1 MEGSQRKRA
10 DPWRFPETLAL
21 MLTEGQHRNFQQ
33 FLAEHPGCWRV
44 VHDFDADGISSA
56 ALWALRQPG
65 ELQVVASRQ
74 AWPELGPAELV
85 VVLDLACPHGGFPW
99 TSSTLV
105 IDHHA
110 IPERLPANVMV
121 INPRAYSTGNG
132 PVPCTALLV
141 AELTDPPPER
151 RWIAAVGALS
161 DLGDQAPFALLQEQ
175 VRLHGRRVLRQV
187 SGLVNA
193 PHRARAQ
200 PEVAVQALLEERTP
214 KQFLRSTSN
223 SLAYL
228 RDCQERVQA
237 RVRQAQR
244 QAATVYG
251 PVALLELESDCNVQS
266 ILAQSWKNRLP
277 GHWVVVANLHGGRV
291 HISARCRADQE
302 LLSPLQS
309 LGLPVQGHPSSAGA
323 VISLER
329 WQAFKE
335 QLRATHPHQR

>member
-1 MEGSQRKRA
+1 
-10 DPWRFPETLAL
+10 
-21 MLTEGQHRNFQQ
+21 MLTEGRHQSFKQ
-33 FLAEHPGCWRV
+33 FLAEHPGRWRV
-44 VHDFDADGISSA
+44 VHDFDADGICSA

-65 ELQVVASRQ
+65 ELMAVPSRQ
-74 AWPELGPAELV
+74 SWPELGPAELV
-85 VVLDLACPHGGFPW
+85 VVLDLACPNGGFPW
-99 TSSTLV
+99 PSSTLV

-110 IPERLPANVMV
+110 LPEATPANVLV
-121 INPRAYSTGNG
+121 INPRSCSSGTGQ
-132 PVPCTALLV
+132 VPCTALLV

-161 DLGDQAPFALLQEQ
+161 DLGDQAPFPLLQEQ
-175 VRLHGRRVLRQV
+175 IRVHGRRVLRQV

-200 PEVAVQALLEERTP
+200 PAVAVQALLEERTP
-214 KQFLRSTSN
+214 KQFLRSTSG

-228 RDCQERVQA
+228 RDCQERVQT

-244 QAATVYG
+244 QTAKLYG

-277 GHWVVVANLHGGRV
+277 GHWVVVANLHEGRV

-323 VISLER
+323 VISPEQ

-335 QLRATHPHQR
+335 RLSATHPYQR